1 VTAYLDIIYSVEQAG
16 ARLSLDWTEPCLL
29 LENGDRISEALMA
42 RIREQKDYL
51 RGYLLLCELWQ
62 AGYSLELHPSV
73 RGGWF
78 ILPVGAARA
87 SEKLIKQY
95 EIHHD
100 AALRLMLEVL
110 PKDAEGQPDCTW
122 WNSTA
127 RTFSMDTEATTAG
140 RAAGTQNR

>member
-1 VTAYLDIIYSVEQAG
+1 VTVYLDIIHSVERAG

-29 LENGDRISEALMA
+29 LENDDRISEALMA
-42 RIREQKDYL
+42 RIREQKDHL

-62 AGYSLELHPSV
+62 AGYSLELHPSA

-100 AALRLMLEVL
+100 AALRLMLETL
-110 PKDAEGQPDCTW
+110 PKDANGEPDCAW
-122 WNSTA
+122 WNRVAETFTA
-127 RTFSMDTEATTAG
+127 IDNTVRF
-140 RAAGTQNR
+140 NI